1 MVRDGPTNMCGVS
14 AGLPGM
20 AEMAE
25 MAETVSP
32 RGLPPQMFDEVSIHS
47 GIKVLR
53 GK

>member
-1 MVRDGPTNMCGVS
+1 MVCDGPTNMRGVS

-25 MAETVSP
+25 TLSP
-32 RGLPPQMFDEVSIHS
+32 CGLPPQMLHEVSKHS